1 MSRRP
6 EKPWKWKGR
15 RNYYVILDGQR
26 HNLGPD
32 REEAYRR
39 FHELQANGKSKPKP
53 GANSVVAVIDEFLD
67 ACKTDEN
74 LAPSTYEWYRQRLQ
88 LFVET
93 IPRDLPLRDLEPKHV
108 TRWIKKKEYRK
119 LSSGTR
125 RNYCRA
131 IQRAM
136 NWAAEQDYVNDSPL
150 RYFKKPPGFQET
162 TRRKSGGCHQCF
174 AARTDSWAFE
184 GPRIPRPLGD
194 GLGNRSQAAGD
205 LCRLSSTRRCR
216 RGCWVFPAS
225 ESKGK
230 KRIRVLY
237 LTDTA
242 LAITKRLMLKYPEGK
257 LFRNT
262 RGNAWTPD
270 VANCRFRTVAK
281 KVGKKYC
288 LYDYRHTWATRAL
301 ENGVDS
307 LTVSL
312 LLGHADTTMLSR
324 HYAHLSQKREYL
336 RKAAK
341 RASA

>member
-1 MSRRP
+1 MSRRAQ
-6 EKPWKWKGR
+6 KPWKWKGR
-15 RNYYVILDGQR
+15 RNYYVIFDGKR

-39 FHELQANGKSKPKP
+39 FRELQANGKRKPTP
-53 GANSVVAVIDEFLD
+53 GSSSVVAVIDEFLD
-67 ACKTDEN
+67 ACNNDEN

-93 IPRDLPLRDLEPKHV
+93 IPRDLSLRDFEQRHV
-108 TRWIKKKEYRK
+108 QDWIDKYRH

-136 NWAAEQDYVNDSPL
+136 NWAAEKGCVNASPL
-150 RYFKKPPGFQET
+150 RYFRKPPGGKREVVIAAIRHEAILGYSRDREFQDLLQTAWEI
-162 TRRKSGGCHQCF
+162 
-174 AARTDSWAFE
+174 
-184 GPRIPRPLGD
+184 GPRPQEICAVEARHVDVVEG
-194 GLGNRSQAAGD
+194 R
-205 LCRLSSTRRCR
+205 
-216 RGCWVFPAS
+216 WIFPAS

-230 KRIRVLY
+230 KRIRVVY

-242 LAITKRLMLKYPEGK
+242 LAVTKRLMLKYPEGN

-270 VANCRFRTVAK
+270 AANCRFSRIAE
-281 KVGKKYC
+281 KVGQKYC

-301 ENGVDS
+301 K
-307 LTVSL
+307 T
-312 LLGHADTTMLSR
+312 A
-324 HYAHLSQKREYL
+324 
-336 RKAAK
+336 
-341 RASA
+341 